1 MHPELADVVKVSPCK
16 TIKYIME
23 SKGLGDTVA
32 KITSFF
38 SIDKVSEA
46 IAKLAGLPGC
56 GCQERREALNQLFPY
71 ESSVRYFRV
80 KKPFN
85 VMDIDYFKGQQI
97 QISKTNTIY
106 HHIIRLVQDESLE
119 EII

>member
-1 MHPELADVVKVSPCK
+1 MELNNKQQ
-16 TIKYIME
+16 

-38 SIDKVSEA
+38 GIDKVSEA

-56 GCQERREALNQLFPY
+56 GCEERREALNQLFPY
-71 ESSVRYFRV
+71 ESSIRYFRV

-85 VMDIDYFKGQQI
+85 VMNIDYFKGQQI
-97 QISKTNTIY
+97 QVSKTNTIY